1 LRSLRSSLKSLVN
14 AALDLLYPNFCGV
27 CGSFLFKEHHFVA
40 CKECWRE
47 NFVPYIGEKCS
58 VCGHPLE
65 FLPGAPG
72 ICKRCLEK
80 KRTFN
85 FDSVFYF
92 TLYRG
97 LPEFAIKEL
106 KFSRLKPVAQV
117 IGETISGH
125 FLQVLSQLRVDLIVP
140 VPVSRETLRERG
152 FNQTEEI
159 LKGARIPYVPLL
171 EKPFTPEK
179 QSTLSFKERSQNVR
193 GVFRIKK
200 EFKVELLGKSVLIF
214 DDVFT
219 TGATANEIAG
229 LLKRYGAR
237 KVYVYTVC
245 YTPFNSLSEKIT
257 G

>member
-1 LRSLRSSLKSLVN
+1 MSN
-14 AALDLLYPNFCGV
+14 ALLDLLYPNFCGV
-27 CGSFLFKEHHFVA
+27 CGSFLFKDHYFVA
-40 CKECWRE
+40 CKECWE
-47 NFVPYIGEKCS
+47 EKFTPYSGRKCS

-65 FLPGAPG
+65 FLPGAPS
-72 ICKRCLEK
+72 ICRRCLEK

-97 LPEFAIKEL
+97 LPEFAVKEL
-106 KFSRLKPVAQV
+106 KFSRLKPVAQA

-125 FLQVLSQLRVDLIVP
+125 LLEVLSQLGVDLIVP

-159 LKGARIPYVPLL
+159 LKRAGIPYVSLL

-179 QSTLSFKERSQNVR
+179 QSTLSFKERSENVR
-193 GVFRIKK
+193 GVFRVKS
-200 EFKVELLGKSVLIF
+200 EFKLELLGKSVLIF

-219 TGATANEIAG
+219 TGATADEIAG
-229 LLKRYGAR
+229 LLKRHGAR
-237 KVYVYTVC
+237 EVFVYTVC
-245 YTPFNSLSEKIT
+245 YTPFNSLSEKRDE
-257 G
+257 

>member
-1 LRSLRSSLKSLVN
+1 MSLKSSLKSLTD
-14 AALDLLYPNFCGV
+14 ALLDLLYPQFCGV
-27 CGSFLFKEHHFVA
+27 CGSFLFKNHYFVA
-40 CKECWRE
+40 CKECWEE
-47 NFVPYIGEKCS
+47 NFTPYTGEKCS
-58 VCGHPLE
+58 ICGHPLE

-97 LPEFAIKEL
+97 LPEFAVKEL
-106 KFSRLKPVAQV
+106 KFSRLKPVADV
-117 IGETISGH
+117 LGKTVSSH
-125 FLQVLSQLRVDLIVP
+125 FLNVLSQLSVDLVVP
-140 VPVSRETLRERG
+140 VPVSRETLKERG

-159 LKGARIPYVPLL
+159 LKGTGVPYTLLL
-171 EKPFTPEK
+171 EKPFTSER
-179 QSTLSFKERSQNVR
+179 QSTLSFKERSENVR
-193 GVFRIKK
+193 GVFRVKE
-200 EFKVELLGKSVLIF
+200 EFKMELFGKSVLIF

-245 YTPFNSLSEKIT
+245 YTPFGPLS
-257 G
+257 

>member
-1 LRSLRSSLKSLVN
+1 MIDAL
-14 AALDLLYPNFCGV
+14 LDLLYPNFCSV
-27 CGSFLFKEHHFVA
+27 CGSFLFRNHYFVA
-40 CKECWRE
+40 CKECWE
-47 NFVPYIGEKCS
+47 ESFTPYTGEKCS
-58 VCGHPLE
+58 ICGHPLE

-97 LPEFAIKEL
+97 LPEFAVKEL
-106 KFSRLKPVAQV
+106 KFSRLKPVANV
-117 IGETISGH
+117 IGKTISDH
-125 FLQVLSQLRVDLIVP
+125 FLNFLSQLSVDLVVP
-140 VPVSRETLRERG
+140 VPVSRETLKERG
-152 FNQTEEI
+152 FNQTEEM
-159 LKGARIPYVPLL
+159 LKGAGVPYTPLL
-171 EKPFTPEK
+171 EKPFIPEK
-179 QSTLSFKERSQNVR
+179 QSTLSFKKRSENVR
-193 GVFRIKK
+193 GVFRIKD
-200 EFKVELLGKSVLIF
+200 EFRMKLLGKSVLIF

-229 LLKRYGAR
+229 LLKRHGA
-237 KVYVYTVC
+237 KEVYVYTVC